1 MTALSANAQHYTEQ
15 FEMALALNLVEAL
28 RAVQSA
34 QWDSDKANVL
44 CQSDDYERVHH
55 DLQTAKIELWKVAD
69 RAGIDFSVIR
79 DACNA

>member
-1 MTALSANAQHYTEQ
+1 MTELSANARHYAEQ
-15 FEMALALNLVEAL
+15 LEMALALNLLNQL

-34 QWDSDKANVL
+34 QRDCDKANVM

-55 DLQTAKIELWKVAD
+55 DLQTAKIELWKVAN
-69 RAGIDFSVIR
+69 RAGIAFSVIR